1 MLKFKMAAIST
12 TETRIGGGSK
22 VETVTTSCGKFK
34 YKHYTSGGVNKIT
47 RHGVGIITPA
57 ETNLDFQAVNERL
70 CKATIHQGKNK
81 SNIVI
86 AAKCACASSYLD
98 AFDKEFPCRFV
109 WMDGWLDGRIICK

>member
-1 MLKFKMAAIST
+1 MAAIST

-34 YKHYTSGGVNKIT
+34 YKHYASGGVNKTT

-57 ETNLDFQAVNERL
+57 ETNLDFRAVNERL

-81 SNIVI
+81 PNIVI
-86 AAKCACASSYLD
+86 ITAYAPTLKVSTTSPQVREQFFNDLD
-98 AFDKEFPCRFV
+98 SLMNTINKRDI
-109 WMDGWLDGRIICK
+109 LL